1 MNNIQPSA
9 PRVSMLLEGL
19 LRYSNDIDNTLL
31 IGEQV
36 QMIQEAGELYNEVR
50 QLVTPEYFTDVEYNW
65 LKQIGNSWND
75 VVQQYKL
82 SHGNSLAP
90 ESQDILDD
98 LTERLNDALND
109 FMDNN
114 NNEDN
119 YPL

>member
-1 MNNIQPSA
+1 MNNIQPSL
-9 PRVSMLLEGL
+9 PRVSMLLDRL
-19 LRYSNDIDNTLL
+19 LHYSNDIDDTLL

-36 QMIQEAGELYNEVR
+36 QMIQEAGLLYNEIR
-50 QLVTPEYFTDVEYNW
+50 QLVTPEYFTDVEWNW

-75 VVQQYKL
+75 VVQQYKS

-90 ESQDILDD
+90 ESRDILEELEDQ
-98 LTERLNDALND
+98 LRDALND

-114 NNEDN
+114 EDN